1 MLSLHGHGQDIY
13 DMPVTSHDVARL
25 AGVSQ
30 PTVSRA
36 LRIDSQVSPVTRER
50 VRRAAETLGYV
61 PSELGRSLSTR
72 STRQI
77 AMVADVDNPLYPQ
90 LVGPL
95 HDAFA
100 AQGYRMVLLAERDEE
115 LGGDERLLD
124 GSVDGA
130 VLTTSQRNASLPVH
144 LTERR
149 LPFVQL
155 NRVSDLIDADSVT
168 ADNAVGGRLVADLLI
183 SLGHR
188 EIGAVFGPKET
199 SSAGERE
206 RGFRAGLRAGGVRL
220 PAQRVVRGWFTY
232 QVGFDGMRRILA
244 RGDRPTAVFCGN
256 DVVAVGA
263 LNALTAEGL
272 RAPDDVTV
280 VGFDDL
286 AIADW
291 PVFALTTVRVD
302 FEAMARR
309 SAELLLDRLTHPG
322 RRAVH
327 ERFPVE
333 LVPRTTHRPR

>member
-1 MLSLHGHGQDIY
+1 
-13 DMPVTSHDVARL
+13 MPVTSHDVARL

-36 LRIDSQVSPVTRER
+36 LRPHSQVSPATRER

-100 AQGYRMVLLAERDEE
+100 ARGYRMVLLAERDEE
-115 LGGDERLLD
+115 LRADERLLD
-124 GSVDGA
+124 GSIDGA
-130 VLTTSQRNASLPVH
+130 VLTTSQRGASLPVQ
-144 LTERR
+144 LTERAV
-149 LPFVQL
+149 PFVQL
-155 NRVSDLIDADSVT
+155 NRVSDLVDADSVT
-168 ADNAVGGRLVADLLI
+168 ADNALGGRLVADLLVG
-183 SLGHR
+183 LGHR
-188 EIGAVFGPKET
+188 EVGAIFGPKET
-199 SSAGERE
+199 SSAAERE
-206 RGFRAGLRAGGVRL
+206 QGFRGGLRVAGVRL

-232 QVGFDGMRRILA
+232 QAGFDGMRGLLDGA
-244 RGDRPTAVFCGN
+244 KRPTAVFCSN
-256 DVVAVGA
+256 DIVAVGA
-263 LNALTAEGL
+263 LNALRSAGL
-272 RAPDDVTV
+272 RAPEEVTV

-286 AIADW
+286 AIAAW
-291 PVFALTTVRVD
+291 PVFALTTVHVD

-309 SAELLLDRLTHPG
+309 SAELLLDRLTQPD
-322 RRAVH
+322 RRPVH

-333 LVPRTTHRPR
+333 LVSRTTHRSR

>member
-1 MLSLHGHGQDIY
+1 
-13 DMPVTSHDVARL
+13 MPVTSHDVARL

-36 LRIDSQVSPVTRER
+36 LRPDSQVSAATRER

-100 AQGYRMVLLAERDEE
+100 AQGYRMVLLAERDED

-130 VLTTSQRNASLPVH
+130 VLTTSQRNATLPLQ

-149 LPFVQL
+149 VPFVQL
-155 NRVSDLIDADSVT
+155 NRVSDLVDADSVT
-168 ADNAVGGRLVADLLI
+168 ADNAVGGRLVADLLVQ
-183 SLGHR
+183 LGHR
-188 EIGAVFGPKET
+188 EVGAIFGPKET

-206 RGFRAGLRAGGVRL
+206 RGFRAGLRTAAVRL
-220 PAQRVVRGWFTY
+220 PASRVVRGWFTY
-232 QVGFDGMRRILA
+232 QVGFDGMQRLLDRV
-244 RGDRPTAVFCGN
+244 DRPTAVFCSN
-256 DVVAVGA
+256 DIVAVGA
-263 LNALTAEGL
+263 LNAVTAAGL
-272 RAPDDVTV
+272 RAPEDVTV

-286 AIADW
+286 AIAGW

-309 SAELLLDRLTHPG
+309 SAELLLDRLSRPG
-322 RRAVH
+322 RRPVH
-327 ERFPVE
+327 ERFPVQ
-333 LVPRTTHRPR
+333 LVTRSTHRPQ

>member
-1 MLSLHGHGQDIY
+1 
-13 DMPVTSHDVARL
+13 MPVTSHDVARL

-36 LRIDSQVSPVTRER
+36 LRPDGQASPATRER

-124 GSVDGA
+124 GSIDGA
-130 VLTTSQRNASLPVH
+130 VLTTSQRGASLPLQ
-144 LTERR
+144 LTERAV
-149 LPFVQL
+149 PFVQL
-155 NRVSDLIDADSVT
+155 NRVSDLVDADSVT
-168 ADNAVGGRLVADLLI
+168 ADNALGGRLVADLMVG
-183 SLGHR
+183 LGHR
-188 EIGAVFGPKET
+188 EVGAVFGPKET

-206 RGFRAGLRAGGVRL
+206 RGFRAGLRVAGVRL

-232 QVGFDGMRRILA
+232 QAGFDGMRRLLE
-244 RGDRPTAVFCGN
+244 GTKRPTRRSGC
-256 DVVAVGA
+256 
-263 LNALTAEGL
+263 
-272 RAPDDVTV
+272 
-280 VGFDDL
+280 
-286 AIADW
+286 W
-291 PVFALTTVRVD
+291 PVWLCRSARPTSPVGGWSRTRGNCSTRCWRPGPGQCRWPAATSATSRWPTRGRRCWSGISGPACRV
-302 FEAMARR
+302 ARR
-309 SAELLLDRLTHPG
+309 SAG
-322 RRAVH
+322 RMAAPPMSVPSSPSTGTGSDSA
-327 ERFPVE
+327 PV
-333 LVPRTTHRPR
+333 

>member
-1 MLSLHGHGQDIY
+1 
-13 DMPVTSHDVARL
+13 MPVTSHDVARL

-36 LRIDSQVSPVTRER
+36 LRPDSQVSAVTRER

-115 LGGDERLLD
+115 IGGDERLLD
-124 GSVDGA
+124 GSIDGP
-130 VLTTSQRNASLPVH
+130 VLTTSQRNASLPVQ
-144 LTERR
+144 LADRGV
-149 LPFVQL
+149 PFVQL
-155 NRVSDLIDADSVT
+155 NRVSDLVDADSVT
-168 ADNAVGGRLVADLLI
+168 ADNAVGGRLVADLLVG
-183 SLGHR
+183 LGHR
-188 EIGAVFGPKET
+188 DVGAVFGPKET

-206 RGFRAGLRAGGVRL
+206 RGFRAGLRLGGLRL
-220 PAQRVVRGWFTY
+220 PAHRVVRGWFTY
-232 QVGFDGMRRILA
+232 QIGYDGMAAMLS
-244 RGDRPTAVFCGN
+244 GTDRPSAVFCSN
-256 DVVAVGA
+256 DIVAVGA
-263 LNALTAEGL
+263 VNALSAAGL
-272 RAPDDVTV
+272 RTPDDVAV

-286 AIADW
+286 AIAGW
-291 PVFALTTVRVD
+291 PVFDLTTVRVD

-309 SAELLLDRLTHPG
+309 AAELLLDRIAEPG
-322 RRAVH
+322 RPPVH
-327 ERFPVE
+327 ERFPVA
-333 LVPRTTHRPR
+333 LVERSTHRRT